1 MLQSCDKGMS
11 MFPERQKCLSL
22 GPPRNN
28 LPCRTKHH
36 IIIYTHVLQYSV
48 HRPSL
53 CDRDVESWGKRG
65 DLEDDRTFSIISAM
79 VSDMTRGI
87 HTSNDVGVSQIA
99 RVIPS
104 QENIAL
110 SLDHHGN
117 LDHEHAARHCLGC
130 DGGDVETA
138 HESSEDLSADC
149 VLRLEVDMST
159 LSCWKA

>member
-104 QENIAL
+104 QETIAL
-110 SLDHHGN
+110 SPTIMGTSTMSMPPDIVWGAT
-117 LDHEHAARHCLGC
+117 AATLRPLTKVAKTSPLTASLGWR
-130 DGGDVETA
+130 
-138 HESSEDLSADC
+138 SI
-149 VLRLEVDMST
+149 
-159 LSCWKA
+159 

>member
-1 MLQSCDKGMS
+1 MS

-65 DLEDDRTFSIISAM
+65 DLEDDR
-79 VSDMTRGI
+79 
-87 HTSNDVGVSQIA
+87 TSNDVGVSQIA